1 MLTVWQATAEFAD
14 TSVPAQQERLWQL
27 QANWQHHYRAPLP
40 LAAAYVALQL
50 VQNSSWMV
58 SGRVTQGRIM
68 LCFRVISMTYL
79 KIHVFYWTAH
89 QHQFFTRHHQL
100 HHHMTCAVE
109 VHGSCTSTIFSCTSS
124 SSYLHR
130 DVRVCHIN
138 AAFSVTSNVFQIDNV
153 HTIK

>member
-1 MLTVWQATAEFAD
+1 MLTVWQATAEFAAN
-14 TSVPAQQERLWQL
+14 SAPAQQERLWQL
-27 QANWQHHYRAPLP
+27 QAHWQHHCRAPLP

-50 VQNSSWMV
+50 VQNSSWLV
-58 SGRVTQGRIM
+58 SGLVSQGRIM

-79 KIHVFYWTAH
+79 NTCFYWTAH

-109 VHGSCTSTIFSCTSS
+109 VHGSCTSTICSCTSAS
-124 SSYLHR
+124 SLQHR
-130 DVRVCHIN
+130 DVRVCYFN
-138 AAFSVTSNVFQIDNV
+138 AAFSLTSNVFQIETV